1 MKNHVPWQYSKEDI
15 VHYAPTASLHQVR
28 PIDNALL
35 QAQLP
40 PPKIG
45 HCFKYFCTTYPG
57 AAALIN
63 ILYGCGGLIV
73 VRIFQLFFL
82 LPFINIS
89 FAHTAT
95 DLPLKKGQLRVE
107 KGGVLAHLARSL
119 PFQRKKPIHSLPPR
133 FSFLVQVQNLLNGDN
148 CVQRPGCWKK
158 KNYQFLMLI

>member
-1 MKNHVPWQYSKEDI
+1 MREGRKLMKTHVPWQYSKEDI
-15 VHYAPTASLHQVR
+15 VHYSPTASLLHQVR

-35 QAQLP
+35 QAQLPP

-73 VRIFQLFFL
+73 VRIFPLFFL

-89 FAHTAT
+89 FAHTVT
-95 DLPLKKGQLRVE
+95 DLPLKKGQLRFE
-107 KGGVLAHLARSL
+107 KGGTTS
-119 PFQRKKPIHSLPPR
+119 PSSSQFTFSTKKANP
-133 FSFLVQVQNLLNGDN
+133 
-148 CVQRPGCWKK
+148 
-158 KNYQFLMLI
+158 